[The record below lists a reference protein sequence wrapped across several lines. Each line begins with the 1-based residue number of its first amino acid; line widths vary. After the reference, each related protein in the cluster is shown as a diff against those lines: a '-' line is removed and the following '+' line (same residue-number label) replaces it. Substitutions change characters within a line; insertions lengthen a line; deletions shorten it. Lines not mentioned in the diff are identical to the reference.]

1 MKDDIRMNLVTP
13 REDESLFLERAV
25 KAPFRDTSHRVVKR
39 RCRGKSRLSA
49 ISVHAYDGRYTHS
62 VMSRSARGCSATVHR
77 IENGHVETIDG
88 RFF

>member
-25 KAPFRDTSHRVVKR
+25 TAPFRDTSTVWKETMTSR
-39 RCRGKSRLSA
+39 SRLSA
-49 ISVHAYDGRYTHS
+49 ILVHAYEGRYTDS

-77 IENGHVETIDG
+77 IENGHVKPIDG